1 MIEFRPQ
8 SVEEMSARFWWAVA
22 DPVLDREP
30 GCVADPSHVFDWQDG
45 LRMIV
50 TRASHAAFAVDGKAI
65 KISVSSGHGGL
76 AQLWWNVSHDNL
88 GPVFSRVADLTADRY
103 QQISGCRS
111 VLLHKSHA
119 KPSRSGVYVFHF
131 WIGEPNYG
139 NR

>member
-1 MIEFRPQ
+1 
-8 SVEEMSARFWWAVA
+8 
-22 DPVLDREP
+22 
-30 GCVADPSHVFDWQDG
+30 
-45 LRMIV
+45 MIV

-111 VLLHKSHA
+111 VLLNKSHA